1 MKARELRN
9 LTSEELEAKERDLT
23 EQLFRLRLQ
32 FSTGQ
37 AEAAKNIKRVK
48 RDIARVK
55 TVLNEKKRTASAA

>member
-37 AEAAKNIKRVK
+37 AEETKNIKRVK

>member
-9 LTSEELEAKERDLT
+9 LTIEELEVKERDLT

-32 FSTGQ
+32 LSTGQ
-37 AEAAKNIKRVK
+37 AEAAKNIRRVK

-55 TVLNEKKRTASAA
+55 TLLNEKKRTASAA

>member
-9 LTSEELEAKERDLT
+9 LTSEELEAKERELT

-32 FSTGQ
+32 LSTGQ
-37 AEAAKNIKRVK
+37 AEAAKNIRRVK

-55 TVLNEKKRTASAA
+55 TLLNERKRAASAA